1 MDTQNN
7 CLSVKEYRDKKA
19 VTNDMDKLK
28 TNANENEHWK
38 QCNNN
43 NNNDDD
49 DDDDDNKIFKF

>member
-7 CLSVKEYRDKKA
+7 YLSVKEYRDKKA

-28 TNANENEHWK
+28 TNGNENEHWK
-38 QCNNN
+38 QYN

-49 DDDDDNKIFKF
+49 DDDDSNF